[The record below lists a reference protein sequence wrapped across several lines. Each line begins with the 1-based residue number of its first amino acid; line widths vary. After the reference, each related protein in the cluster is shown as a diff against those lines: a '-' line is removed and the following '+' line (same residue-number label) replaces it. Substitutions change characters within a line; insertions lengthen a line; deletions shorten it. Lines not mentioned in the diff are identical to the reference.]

1 MDGTEKKRILT
12 HFAQQGLRQS
22 FVRAR
27 DTAARGSFYRI
38 TCFYFESR
46 PDRNVIMIPQ
56 QFQVQILVQ
65 MLISDEV
72 LPYDRSASNTAVSAV
87 IVLYK
92 IIYDAV
98 PGAQYEHPNVPLYAV
113 KDTSLQHSNSLD
125 RQP

>member
-1 MDGTEKKRILT
+1 MGGTEKKRILT

-38 TCFYFESR
+38 TRFYYESR

-65 MLISDEV
+65 MLNPMKKRYCRMIDLRQV
-72 LPYDRSASNTAVSAV
+72 L
-87 IVLYK
+87 L
-92 IIYDAV
+92 
-98 PGAQYEHPNVPLYAV
+98 
-113 KDTSLQHSNSLD
+113 
-125 RQP
+125 